1 MRLYNDLNI
10 LSVIVIFL
18 NLYSCFS
25 LILKVKDMVA
35 AELEGFLSENGYEL
49 YNVEFVKEG
58 RDWFLRVYIDLPD
71 PDEYVGTEDCEKVS
85 RYLSEVLDEKD
96 PIAQNYYLEVSSP
109 GMDRA
114 LIRDEDYDRYAGRQV
129 EVSLYSAIN
138 GRKKLEG
145 TLKGLE
151 GDEIVITDDSGE
163 IRLPREKVAK
173 TKLAVIF

>member
-1 MRLYNDLNI
+1 MAGK
-10 LSVIVIFL
+10 
-18 NLYSCFS
+18 
-25 LILKVKDMVA
+25 KVKDIVA

-58 RDWFLRVYIDLPD
+58 RDRFLRVYIDLPD

>member
-1 MRLYNDLNI
+1 MAGK
-10 LSVIVIFL
+10 
-18 NLYSCFS
+18 
-25 LILKVKDMVA
+25 KVKDMVA